1 MVGYTI
7 IATISM
13 AWVTRI
19 KLLLKLYSR
28 IKLLLKLCNEDVLK
42 FVSFLNLF
50 MHCKM
55 CLEGWISSTSTSM
68 ARTATCQGP
77 CSCWCS
83 AYSFVGIGALGRGMG
98 VSWWWPWRKNRKCYC
113 GIFEQEDVER
123 ASCIGQHCF
132 CLQLRSRYG
141 YWMIHHTQCSQSCSQ
156 WIHNYSEKRI
166 FCSEHLSK

>member
-1 MVGYTI
+1 
-7 IATISM
+7 
-13 AWVTRI
+13 
-19 KLLLKLYSR
+19 
-28 IKLLLKLCNEDVLK
+28 
-42 FVSFLNLF
+42 
-50 MHCKM
+50 MHCKVW
-55 CLEGWISSTSTSM
+55 LGGWISSTSTSM

-83 AYSFVGIGALGRGMG
+83 AYSFVGIGALCRGKG

-132 CLQLRSRYG
+132 CLHSRSRYE

-156 WIHNYSEKRI
+156 WIHNKRRGYFVQDNCPSSI
-166 FCSEHLSK
+166 VLVSKMPFLICFDSRITLFLSVKCPFDLFWL